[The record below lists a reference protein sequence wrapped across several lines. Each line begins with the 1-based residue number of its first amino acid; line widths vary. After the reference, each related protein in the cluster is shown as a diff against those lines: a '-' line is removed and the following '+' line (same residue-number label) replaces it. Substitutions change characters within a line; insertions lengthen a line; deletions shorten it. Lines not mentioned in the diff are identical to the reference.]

1 MKLKTIM
8 LGIVPLLV
16 LASCGKKAEQQQA
29 EPQSYNVIAVGKQ
42 NAVLQSVYP
51 ATIKGKQDVEIRPR
65 IDGFIQEIFVDE
77 GSVVRKGQSL
87 FKIDSPQA
95 EQAVTTAQASVST
108 AKINVDRLRPL
119 AEKGI
124 ISEVQLATAEES
136 YKSAQAVLKN
146 AQEAMKWAQVISPV
160 DGVVGTISYRQG
172 SLVNSSNIL
181 TTIANTTDVYAY
193 FSLNEKALMALLNN
207 IEGNTQA
214 EKIKNLP
221 EVTLVLAD
229 GMEYSEKGKIE
240 TISGMVN
247 VTTGSANFRA
257 NFPNKQGFLRSGVSG
272 KVIIPQ
278 EVNDVFVI
286 PQEAT
291 FQLQDKILVFKVQ
304 GDSVSQAVINAVSL
318 PDGKRYAVNAG
329 LSEGERIVESG
340 VATLRH
346 GSKIKI
352 GQQ

>member
-1 MKLKTIM
+1 M
-8 LGIVPLLV
+8 LGMVSLLV
-16 LASCGKKAEQQQA
+16 LVSCGKKAEQQQA
-29 EPQSYNVIAVGKQ
+29 EPQSYDVITVGKQ
-42 NAVLQSVYP
+42 NATLQSVYP

-65 IDGFIQEIFVDE
+65 IDGFIQEIYVDE
-77 GSVVRKGQSL
+77 GSIVRKGQSL

-95 EQAVTTAQASVST
+95 EQAVTTAQAAVST
-108 AKINVDRLRPL
+108 AKINVDRLSPL

-124 ISEVQLATAEES
+124 ISKVQLATAEES
-136 YKSAQAVLKN
+136 YKSALAVLKN
-146 AQEAMKWAQVISPV
+146 AQEAVKWAQVLSPV

-172 SLVNSSNIL
+172 SLVNSGNVL
-181 TTIANTTDVYAY
+181 TTIANTSDVYAY

-207 IEGNTQA
+207 IEGSTQA
-214 EKIKNLP
+214 AKIKNLP

-229 GMEYSEKGKIE
+229 GTEYPEKGKIE

-278 EVNDVFVI
+278 EVSDVFVI
-286 PQEAT
+286 PQQAT

-304 GDSVSQAVINAVSL
+304 GDSVAQAVVNATPL
-318 PDGKRYAVNAG
+318 PDGKNYAVSGG
-329 LSEGERIVESG
+329 LSDGEQIIESG

-346 GSKIKI
+346 GSKIKVK
-352 GQQ
+352 

>member
-1 MKLKTIM
+1 MKLKTMM

-16 LASCGKKAEQQQA
+16 LASCGKKPEQQQA
-29 EPQSYNVIAVGKQ
+29 EPQSYNVMAVGKQ

-65 IDGFIQEIFVDE
+65 IDGFIQEIYVDE

-95 EQAVTTAQASVST
+95 VQAVTTAQASVST

-146 AQEAMKWAQVISPV
+146 AQEAVKWSQVISPA

-172 SLVNSSNIL
+172 SLVNSGNIL

-193 FSLNEKALMALLNN
+193 FSLNEKALMTLLNT

-229 GMEYSEKGKIE
+229 GTEYSEKGKIE

-257 NFPNKQGFLRSGVSG
+257 KFPNKQGFLRSGISG
-272 KVIIPQ
+272 KVIVPQ

-286 PQEAT
+286 PQQAT

-304 GDSVSQAVINAVSL
+304 GDSVAQAVVNAVTL
-318 PDGKRYAVNAG
+318 PDGKNYAVSGG

-346 GSKIKI
+346 GSKINVK
-352 GQQ
+352 

>member
-1 MKLKTIM
+1 MRLKTMM

-16 LASCGKKAEQQQA
+16 LASCGKDAGQQQA
-29 EPQSYNVIAVGKQ
+29 ELQSYDVVTVSKQ

-51 ATIKGKQDVEIRPR
+51 VTVRGKQDVEIRPR
-65 IDGFIQEIFVDE
+65 IDGFIQEIYVDE
-77 GSVVRKGQSL
+77 GSIVRKGQSL

-95 EQAVTTAQASVST
+95 EQAVTTAKASVST

-136 YKSAQAVLKN
+136 YKSAEAVLKN
-146 AQEAMKWAQVISPV
+146 AQEAVRWSQVISPV
-160 DGVVGTISYRQG
+160 DGVVGRISYRQG

-193 FSLNEKALMALLNN
+193 FSLNEKALMTLLNN
-207 IEGNTQA
+207 IDGNTQA

-221 EVTLVLAD
+221 EVTLILAD
-229 GMEYSEKGKIE
+229 GTEYSEKGQIE

-257 NFPNKQGFLRSGVSG
+257 KFPNKQGFLRSGISG

-286 PQEAT
+286 PQQST

-304 GDSVSQAVINAVSL
+304 GDSVAQAVVDAVPL
-318 PDGKRYAVNAG
+318 PDGKSYVISGG

-340 VATLRH
+340 VVTLRH
-346 GSKIKI
+346 GSKINVK
-352 GQQ
+352 

>member
-1 MKLKTIM
+1 MKLRTM
-8 LGIVPLLV
+8 MFGTVSLLILV
-16 LASCGKKAEQQQA
+16 SCGKSAEQQQT
-29 EPQSYNVIAVGKQ
+29 ELRSYDVIAVSKQ

-51 ATIKGKQDVEIRPR
+51 VTVRGKQDVEIRPR

-77 GSVVRKGQSL
+77 GSIVRKGQSL

-95 EQAVTTAQASVST
+95 EQAVTTARASVST

-146 AQEAMKWAQVISPV
+146 AQEAVKWSQVISPV
-160 DGVVGTISYRQG
+160 DGVVGRISYRQG

-193 FSLNEKALMALLNN
+193 FSLNEKALMSLLNN
-207 IEGNTQA
+207 IKGNTQA

-221 EVTLVLAD
+221 EVTLILAD
-229 GMEYSEKGKIE
+229 GTEYSEKGQIE

-257 NFPNKQGFLRSGVSG
+257 KFPNKNGFLRSGISG

-278 EVNDVFVI
+278 EVSDVFVI
-286 PQEAT
+286 PQQST

-304 GDSVSQAVINAVSL
+304 GDSVAQAVVDAVPL
-318 PDGKRYAVNAG
+318 PDGQSYVINSG
-329 LSEGERIVESG
+329 LYEGERIIESG
-340 VATLRH
+340 VTTLRH
-346 GSKIKI
+346 GSKISVK
-352 GQQ
+352 

>member
-1 MKLKTIM
+1 MKLKTMI

-16 LASCGKKAEQQQA
+16 LASCGKSAGEQQA
-29 EPQSYNVIAVGKQ
+29 VEPQSYNVMTVGKQ
-42 NAVLQSVYP
+42 SAILQSVYP
-51 ATIKGKQDVEIRPR
+51 ATIRGKQDVEIRPR

-77 GSVVRKGQSL
+77 GSIVRKGQSL

-95 EQAVTTAQASVST
+95 EQAVTTAKASVST

-146 AQEAMKWAQVISPV
+146 AQEAVRWSQVISPV

-172 SLVNSSNIL
+172 SLVNSGNVL
-181 TTIANTTDVYAY
+181 TTIANTTDVFAY
-193 FSLNEKALMALLNN
+193 FSLNEKALMNLLNN

-214 EKIKNLP
+214 EKIKNIP

-229 GMEYSEKGKIE
+229 GTEYSEKGRIE

-257 NFPNKQGFLRSGVSG
+257 KFPNKQGFLRSGISG

-286 PQEAT
+286 PQQAT
-291 FQLQDKILVFKVQ
+291 FQLQDKILIFKVQ
-304 GDSVSQAVINAVSL
+304 GDSVAQAVVNAVAL
-318 PDGKRYAVNAG
+318 PDGKNYAVSSG

-346 GSKIKI
+346 GSKISVK
-352 GQQ
+352 

>member
-1 MKLKTIM
+1 MKLKTMM
-8 LGIVPLLV
+8 LGTVSLLLLV
-16 LASCGKKAEQQQA
+16 SCGKKAEQQQA
-29 EPQSYNVIAVGKQ
+29 EPQAYNVMTVSKQ
-42 NAVLQSVYP
+42 SATLQSVYP
-51 ATIKGKQDVEIRPR
+51 ATVRGKQDVEIRPR
-65 IDGFIQEIFVDE
+65 IDGFIQEIYVDE

-95 EQAVTTAQASVST
+95 IQAVTTAQASVST

-146 AQEAMKWAQVISPV
+146 AQEAVRWSQVISPA

-172 SLVNSSNIL
+172 SLVNSSNVL
-181 TTIANTTDVYAY
+181 TTIANTTDVFAY

-207 IEGNTQA
+207 IEGSTQA
-214 EKIKNLP
+214 EKIKSLP

-229 GMEYSEKGKIE
+229 GTEYSEKGKIE

-257 NFPNKQGFLRSGVSG
+257 KFPNKQGFLRSGVSG
-272 KVIIPQ
+272 RVIIPQ
-278 EVNDVFVI
+278 EVSDVFVI
-286 PQEAT
+286 PQQAT
-291 FQLQDKILVFKVQ
+291 FQLQDKVLLFRVQ
-304 GDSVSQAVINAVSL
+304 GDSVVQTVVNATTL
-318 PDGKRYAVNAG
+318 PDGKSYVVSGG

-346 GSKIKI
+346 GSKISVK
-352 GQQ
+352 